1 MEYYSYLSQTIKLQ
15 KIFYFLGRWLKR
27 NIDVKRKIIFEVRR
41 DYINIFWKDALILLN
56 FR

>member
-27 NIDVKRKIIFEVRR
+27 NIDVKRKIIFEIRR